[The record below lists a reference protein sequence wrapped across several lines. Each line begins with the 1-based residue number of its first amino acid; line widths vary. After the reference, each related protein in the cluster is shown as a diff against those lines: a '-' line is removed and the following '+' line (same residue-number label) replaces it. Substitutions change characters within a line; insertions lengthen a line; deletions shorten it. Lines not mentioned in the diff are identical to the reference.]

1 MDSPLQCA
9 CGRNTADVSNL
20 NKIRRGHRTVTSLF
34 LALTITSAT
43 ANAQLPAGARD
54 ATSERQQDPLRTQA
68 SDALQKGDYATA
80 AKLLA
85 SLVEKNPN
93 DAQVLYNLG
102 SAQDALDQTS
112 AAEASYR
119 RAIAASP
126 NLLEPH
132 LALGLLLARTGKA
145 ADAHT
150 ELSAAAAIPNGD
162 AVLRARAYRA
172 MARLDQPGNPSG
184 ASEELLAALKL
195 SPETSD
201 DILLTGELAQ
211 ANGDPA
217 AAEASYRRLLA
228 ADPDN
233 AQAVAALVH
242 LLIQQKKLD
251 QAEPLLTAALAKHP
265 DDAALSAQLA
275 SLYESNP
282 DPAKAAQALPIL
294 EKLHAASPQDAS
306 VTRLLARL
314 YSRNGQYDKAL
325 PLLNAL
331 SAASPNDP
339 TLLDDQADALIR
351 VHRSADAQPL
361 LERAIADPKAFP
373 TPQAYGV
380 AASHLA
386 FAASV
391 NNDPSTTLRALALRD
406 RVLAQTPSSI
416 FLAATAHDKL
426 HQVKQASD
434 LYKQFLS
441 VAKGQFPDEEWE
453 AKHRLSA
460 LEHMK

>member
-1 MDSPLQCA
+1 VPQ
-9 CGRNTADVSNL
+9 NH
-20 NKIRRGHRTVTSLF
+20 IRR
-34 LALTITSAT
+34 ATSAAAALLAFQIVSYT
-43 ANAQLPAGARD
+43 GVQAQLPAGTRD
-54 ATSERQQDPLRTQA
+54 STSERQQDPLRAQA
-68 SDALQKGDYATA
+68 AEALQKGDYVAAVKALTA
-80 AKLLA
+80 LA
-85 SLVEKNPN
+85 EKNPN
-93 DAQVLYNLG
+93 DAQILYNLG

-112 AAEASYR
+112 QAEATYR

-150 ELSAAAAIPNGD
+150 ELSAAASIPNGD
-162 AVLRARAYRA
+162 PALRAHAYRA

-195 SPETSD
+195 SPETPED
-201 DILLTGELAQ
+201 VLLTGELAQ

-217 AAEASYRRLLA
+217 AAEAAFRRLLA

-233 AQAVAALVH
+233 SQATAALVH
-242 LLIQQKKLD
+242 LFLQQKKAD
-251 QAEPLLTAALAKHP
+251 QAEPILTAALQKHP
-265 DDAALSAQLA
+265 DDPALNAQLA
-275 SLYESNP
+275 ALYESDN
-282 DPAKAAQALPIL
+282 DPAKAAQALTIV
-294 EKLHAASPQDAS
+294 EKLYAANPHDAS
-306 VTRLLARL
+306 IARLLARL
-314 YSRNGQYDKAL
+314 YSRSGQYDKAL
-325 PLLNAL
+325 PLLTAL

-339 TLLDDQADALIR
+339 TLLDDEADALIR
-351 VHRSADAQPL
+351 LHRSADAIPILQH
-361 LERAIADPKAFP
+361 AIADPKAFP

-386 FAASV
+386 FAASLA
-391 NNDPSTTLRALALRD
+391 NDPAMTLHALELRD
-406 RVLAQTPSSI
+406 RVLGQTPSSL

-426 HQVKQASD
+426 HHVKQASD
-434 LYKQFLS
+434 LYKQFLAA
-441 VAKGQFPDEEWE
+441 AKGQFPDEEWE

>member
-1 MDSPLQCA
+1 MYPAVL
-9 CGRNTADVSNL
+9 T
-20 NKIRRGHRTVTSLF
+20 RRRHVAVPALF
-34 LALTITSAT
+34 ALALSIPPALR
-43 ANAQLPAGARD
+43 AQLPAGTRD
-54 ATSERQQDPLRTQA
+54 AASQVQQDPLRTQA
-68 SDALQKGDYATA
+68 AEALQKGDYATA
-80 AKLLA
+80 SRLLA
-85 SLVEKNPN
+85 TLAEKNPN

-126 NLLEPH
+126 NTLEPH
-132 LALGLLLARTGKA
+132 LALGLLLARTGKS

-150 ELSAAAAIPNGD
+150 ELSAAASIPNGD
-162 AVLRARAYRA
+162 FALRARAYRA

-195 SPETSD
+195 SPETPD

-217 AAEASYRRLLA
+217 GAEASYRRLLA
-228 ADPDN
+228 AAPDN
-233 AQAVAALVH
+233 AEATAALVH

-251 QAEPLLTAALAKHP
+251 QAEPLLTAALGKHP
-265 DDAALSAQLA
+265 DDPALSAQLA
-275 SLYESNP
+275 SLYESDP
-282 DPAKAAQALPIL
+282 DPAKAAKALPIL
-294 EKLHAASPQDAS
+294 EKLHAANPQDTS

-314 YSRNGQYDKAL
+314 YSRNGQFDKAI
-325 PLLNAL
+325 PLLAAL
-331 SAASPNDP
+331 AAASPNDP

-351 VHRSADAQPL
+351 LHRSSDAQPL

-391 NNDPSTTLRALALRD
+391 NNDPTTTLRALALRD
-406 RVLAQTPSSI
+406 KLLAQTPSSI

-426 HQVKQASD
+426 HQVKQAYD

-441 VAKGQFPDEEWE
+441 VANGQFPDEEWE